1 MGKYEEEYTSLISLK
16 KTHVKKIEDMAYY
29 MSWIS
34 PLKTLSGKIGDITY
48 CCTDIVSLK
57 TFYENLCEKKK
68 LRGKRVQYD
77 VWKCYISGE
86 LPLNLATIEVFECRM
101 DLESEPTNLSLDY
114 FCKMFISNVLQ
125 LAIYGDKTF

>member
-34 PLKTLSGKIGDITY
+34 PLKTLTGKIGDITY

-57 TFYENLCEKKK
+57 TFYEKPLWEKKNSEEK
-68 LRGKRVQYD
+68 EY
-77 VWKCYISGE
+77 
-86 LPLNLATIEVFECRM
+86 NMMFEHVIFQ
-101 DLESEPTNLSLDY
+101 ENYPWT
-114 FCKMFISNVLQ
+114 LQ
-125 LAIYGDKTF
+125 LSKSLNVGWT